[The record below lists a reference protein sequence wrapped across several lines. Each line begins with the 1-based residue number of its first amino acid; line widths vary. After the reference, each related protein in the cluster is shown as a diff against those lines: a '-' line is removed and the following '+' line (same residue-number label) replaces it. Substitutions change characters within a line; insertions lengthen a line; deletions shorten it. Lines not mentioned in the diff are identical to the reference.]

1 MRGRETKRE
10 YDRETASP
18 GLNCSLWVECLQNWL
33 SRRMMSAC
41 RIAGIIHGLDVRE
54 EHETGDAT
62 HDVEDAWQAALNHG
76 FLPSP
81 SPLLVSK

>member
-1 MRGRETKRE
+1 
-10 YDRETASP
+10 
-18 GLNCSLWVECLQNWL
+18 
-33 SRRMMSAC
+33 MSAC
-41 RIAGIIHGLDVRE
+41 RVAGIIHGLDVGE
-54 EHETGDAT
+54 EHETGDAA